1 MHAGKTPNTEVNWGD
16 VCTEPYTVCTTFSVY
31 TLYILHCTVAGLF
44 TGAQGAVR
52 GGEEGGEGE
61 DSSGGQEEG
70 DVQVGLQEWRSGL

>member
-1 MHAGKTPNTEVNWGD
+1 MCALNLIQCALHFQYIH
-16 VCTEPYTVCTTFSVY
+16 YTIY
-31 TLYILHCTVAGLF
+31 TLYTVYCTVAGLF